1 MSYTT
6 KYKFTKFDD
15 MKLDGEYNFY
25 GIIFDASFPIYSE
38 TPFPHYE
45 CTLKLIDDSL
55 DFPNDFNDEDY
66 ITLIIKSQNKEEIPF
81 IHFIG
86 DVIRVISGIYQN
98 KKKRYIYL
106 NFMNEKII
114 EKSYWSIYR
123 NNIYEPL
130 MCSKHDF
137 SFEFYESS
145 IISYLFEYYLFI
157 SNKLKYPKKINLID
171 RNEKGSDNDA
181 LVMIVNKT
189 ELDDQLVF
197 DIQDETD
204 GCQLHT
210 YKYFNFINNNDVVR
224 LRSFKIF
231 DSENIV
237 MNAYSN
243 ILCINEK
250 SNLYKNFMNNM
261 LDKAKKYNPS
271 IIAEKF
277 EIQTKFKKKDNLNLD
292 NDFIVVPI
300 MKEDE
305 DEKDIPNKFLYIVK
319 VFSILP
325 NYPLLS
331 SINILCKNCKYSYKN
346 GEIDLK
352 NDNSFYCD
360 KCKNKVFGEPHFNM
374 QIICRENNQSN
385 DLKIFYLCNFD
396 GEGNGFFGIEA
407 KDIIKDTNKI
417 KLLQEACNKI
427 ISNEKFIQIQ
437 VELNKNNFYRIVGN
451 YKYNSD

>member
-1 MSYTT
+1 
-6 KYKFTKFDD
+6 
-15 MKLDGEYNFY
+15 
-25 GIIFDASFPIYSE
+25 
-38 TPFPHYE
+38 
-45 CTLKLIDDSL
+45 
-55 DFPNDFNDEDY
+55 
-66 ITLIIKSQNKEEIPF
+66 
-81 IHFIG
+81 
-86 DVIRVISGIYQN
+86 
-98 KKKRYIYL
+98 
-106 NFMNEKII
+106 
-114 EKSYWSIYR
+114 
-123 NNIYEPL
+123 
-130 MCSKHDF
+130 
-137 SFEFYESS
+137 
-145 IISYLFEYYLFI
+145 
-157 SNKLKYPKKINLID
+157 
-171 RNEKGSDNDA
+171 
-181 LVMIVNKT
+181 
-189 ELDDQLVF
+189 
-197 DIQDETD
+197 
-204 GCQLHT
+204 
-210 YKYFNFINNNDVVR
+210 
-224 LRSFKIF
+224 
-231 DSENIV
+231 
-237 MNAYSN
+237 
-243 ILCINEK
+243 
-250 SNLYKNFMNNM
+250 MNNM

-360 KCKNKVFGEPHFNM
+360 KCKNKVFGEPHYNM